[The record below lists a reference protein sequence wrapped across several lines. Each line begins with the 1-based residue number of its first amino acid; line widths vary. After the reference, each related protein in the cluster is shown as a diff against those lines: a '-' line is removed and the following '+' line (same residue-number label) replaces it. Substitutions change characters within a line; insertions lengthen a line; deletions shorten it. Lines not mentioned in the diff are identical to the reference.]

1 VSYFVLRGEVAG
13 EAEDEIGGGADEGID
28 LSVVGRHDGHVGCD
42 HPARRRSVSRHRVAL
57 LRRATGSASSLGPA
71 GSAIAFSTYPF
82 AVDGIRSP
90 TPSCCAA

>member
-1 VSYFVLRGEVAG
+1 
-13 EAEDEIGGGADEGID
+13 
-28 LSVVGRHDGHVGCD
+28 
-42 HPARRRSVSRHRVAL
+42 VSRHRVAL